1 MNFQMESE
9 EKEISEILEKT
20 LTVCRAAQGK
30 KYTNTINIKGE
41 YLKAYG
47 FAHGNKVKVKISH
60 NKITIEA
67 Y

>member
-1 MNFQMESE
+1 MEPE
-9 EKEISEILEKT
+9 GKKMSEILEKT

-60 NKITIEA
+60 NKTTIEA

>member
-1 MNFQMESE
+1 M
-9 EKEISEILEKT
+9 SEILEKT

-47 FAHGNKVKVKISH
+47 FQVGNKVKVSISC
-60 NKITIEA
+60 NKITIEG
-67 Y
+67 

>member
-1 MNFQMESE
+1 M
-9 EKEISEILEKT
+9 SEILEKT

>member
-1 MNFQMESE
+1 M
-9 EKEISEILEKT
+9 SEILEKT

-47 FAHGNKVKVKISH
+47 FAHGTKVKVRISH
-60 NKITIEA
+60 NKITIEGC
-67 Y
+67 

>member
-1 MNFQMESE
+1 MEPE
-9 EKEISEILEKT
+9 DNKISEILEKT

-47 FAHGNKVKVKISH
+47 FAHGTKVKVRISH
-60 NKITIEA
+60 NKITIEG